1 LSCTL
6 ELVKKTTKKRI
17 LGLSN
22 WGPGGAKKYT
32 CCVFDSVF
40 DFSFMK
46 SAILIN

>member
-6 ELVKKTTKKRI
+6 ELVKKKKEKNT
-17 LGLSN
+17 GLSN